1 MPVLKRVGILSHI
14 KRFFL
19 FRIKKD
25 EEENKAK
32 QNDFIPLGHPV

>member
-14 KRFFL
+14 KLFFL

-25 EEENKAK
+25 EENKAK